1 MTAFHITRIH
11 TSRGIF
17 RLSGELTDTLEISVI
32 EFMGTDGWVPLNLS
46 DVNSH
51 QLIASLKQE
60 ILTHLNS
67 QHKGK

>member
-1 MTAFHITRIH
+1 MTTFHITRIH

-17 RLSGELTDTLEISVI
+17 RLSGNWTETLEISAI
-32 EFMGTDGWVPLNLS
+32 EFMGTDGWVALNLA

-51 QLIASLKQE
+51 QLIASLEQE
-60 ILTHLNS
+60 VLTHLNS